1 MTEGNPRGMNCLE
14 FRREKLADP
23 RHLSPKGLAHLNEC
37 AACRGFAIEV
47 NENEERIAV
56 ALDVPVPEGLAERIV
71 LRRKTGA
78 RTLASPRLWAM
89 AATVVMTLAFG
100 FQQWKDAGSQEY
112 ARLAIEHVMH
122 EPESFTTVRS
132 ADPDLF
138 RKVMHTFG
146 GEMQA
151 SLGKVRYMKLCP
163 VPEGTGWHIV
173 FETEHGLATLILIPS
188 KRMKADS
195 EQAQVGGWNAVARPG
210 GQGYYAVITDS
221 PDNLAKV
228 DELVRQKV
236 RWRG

>member
-1 MTEGNPRGMNCLE
+1 MNCLE

-23 RHLSPKGLAHLNEC
+23 RRLSREALTHMGAC

-47 NENEERIAV
+47 NENEERIAT
-56 ALDVPVPEGLAERIV
+56 ALDVPVPEGLAERII

-78 RTLASPRLWAM
+78 RFSPRLWAL
-89 AATVVMTLAFG
+89 AATVVLTFGFG

-122 EPESFTTVRS
+122 EPESFTSARL
-132 ADPDLF
+132 ADPELF
-138 RKVMHTFG
+138 RRVMHTFG

-151 SLGKVRYMKLCP
+151 PLGKVRYMKLCP

-173 FETEHGLATLILIPS
+173 FETENGKLATLILIPA

-195 EQAQVGGWNAVARPG
+195 EQARVGGWNAVARPG
-210 GQGYYAVITDS
+210 GQGFYAVITDS
-221 PDNLAKV
+221 PETLGKV
-228 DELVRQKV
+228 DELVRSRV
-236 RWRG
+236 RWRS

>member
-1 MTEGNPRGMNCLE
+1 MKNCLD

-23 RHLSPKGLAHLNEC
+23 RRLSPEALAHLNEC
-37 AACRGFAIEV
+37 AACRGFAVEI
-47 NENEERIAV
+47 NENEAHLAA

-71 LRRKTGA
+71 LRRKSGTPNVA
-78 RTLASPRLWAM
+78 KASPRLWAM
-89 AATVVMTLAFG
+89 AATVVLTFAFG
-100 FQQWKDAGSQEY
+100 FQQWRDFSSQEY

-122 EPESFTTVRS
+122 EPESFTTTRS
-132 ADPDLF
+132 ADPELF
-138 RKVMHTFG
+138 RRVMHTFG

-173 FETEHGLATLILIPS
+173 FETEEGKLATLILIPA
-188 KRMKADS
+188 KRMKTDS

-210 GQGYYAVITDS
+210 GQGFYAVITDS
-221 PDNLAKV
+221 PETLGKV
-228 DELVRQKV
+228 DELVRQRV

>member
-1 MTEGNPRGMNCLE
+1 MNCLE

-23 RHLSPKGLAHLNEC
+23 RRLTAEAQAHLSDC
-37 AACRGFAIEV
+37 AACRGFAAEV
-47 NENEERIAV
+47 DENEARLAEV
-56 ALDVPVPEGLAERIV
+56 LDVPVPEGLAERIV
-71 LRRKTGA
+71 LRRKTQT
-78 RTLASPRLWAM
+78 RFSPRLGM
-89 AATVVMTLAFG
+89 LAASLLLTFAFG
-100 FQQWKDAGSQEY
+100 FLQWKDAGSQEY

-132 ADPDLF
+132 ADPELF
-138 RKVMHTFG
+138 RRVMHTFG

-173 FETEHGLATLILIPS
+173 FETEDGKLATLILIPA

-210 GQGYYAVITDS
+210 GQGFYAVITDS

>member
-1 MTEGNPRGMNCLE
+1 MNCLE

-23 RHLSPKGLAHLNEC
+23 RRLTAEAQAHLSDC
-37 AACRGFAIEV
+37 AACRGFAAEV
-47 NENEERIAV
+47 DENEARLAEV
-56 ALDVPVPEGLAERIV
+56 LDVPVPEGLAERIV
-71 LRRKTGA
+71 LRRKTQT
-78 RTLASPRLWAM
+78 RFSPRLGM
-89 AATVVMTLAFG
+89 LAASLVLTFAFG
-100 FQQWKDAGSQEY
+100 FQQWRDFSSQDY
-112 ARLAIEHVMH
+112 AKLAIEHVMH

-132 ADPDLF
+132 ADPELF
-138 RKVMHTFG
+138 RRVMHTFG

-173 FETEHGLATLILIPS
+173 FETEDGKLATLILIPA

-210 GQGYYAVITDS
+210 GQGFYAVITDS